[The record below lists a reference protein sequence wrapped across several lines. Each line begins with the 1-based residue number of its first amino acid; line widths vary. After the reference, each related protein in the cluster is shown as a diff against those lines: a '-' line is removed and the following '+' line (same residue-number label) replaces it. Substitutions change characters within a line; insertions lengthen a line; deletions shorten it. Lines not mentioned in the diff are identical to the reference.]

1 MKLCVLVGLS
11 MLVTATLA
19 QQNDALGSLFALAN
33 GALGDGKKSSGSSGM
48 DTLMNMASSVLGSQG
63 GNNGQDSLMSM
74 ATDFLGGLAS
84 PSRNNGQKSSGSSAM
99 DSLMNMATSV
109 LGGLASQSGSN
120 GQKSSGPFGMD
131 SLLNMATGVL
141 WAVTSQGENNEQKS
155 SGSSGMDT
163 LMNMASSV
171 LGGSLMNMATSVLGG
186 LTKSGGP
193 SGTDYLQSMATGINS
208 LVNSTGGILGKISNA
223 AKKKEQKPYD
233 PFGLNSARNGTGRVQ
248 GGSPYPG
255 TNEEEEEDVLPNVS
269 EGLNGGNTKNK
280 PAKGLGMIYDMAMLF
295 LGGHIASTLSI
306 PLDSLKV
313 KMANVR
319 YAVKSLVPVFKSPD
333 LIAFAKD
340 FTNNLGCE
348 RLKPNIILKDSNK
361 IEKCVQ
367 FMADVVN
374 FKSCPQPEAG
384 EEENQ
389 EEEAV
394 DVIDDPTDNGNKAAK
409 TWNDVPQFSSKKK
422 CMLNL
427 AKKFLDRVGCEKPTY
442 RSALQKSKIL
452 CEEILVDAINNYA
465 CT

>member
-155 SGSSGMDT
+155 SGSSGM
-163 LMNMASSV
+163 
-171 LGGSLMNMATSVLGG
+171 GSLMNMATSVLGG

-193 SGTDYLQSMATGINS
+193 SGTDYLQSMATGI
-208 LVNSTGGILGKISNA
+208 NA